1 MIVFTKN
8 EDGEVCLATCE
19 MDKIYDLCDELRESE
34 TFQRLEK
41 LVKDKLK
48 ELEDERDSLNA
59 MSEDENLSDDK
70 REEAEEKNECL
81 EDSINYLNELN
92 ECLDAIY

>member
-8 EDGEVCLATCE
+8 EDGRTCLVTCE
-19 MDKIYDLCDELRESE
+19 IDKIYDLCDELGESE

-48 ELEDERDSLNA
+48 ELEDERDRLEA
-59 MSEDENLSDDK
+59 MSEDENLSDDE
-70 REEAEEKNECL
+70 REEATEKSECL
-81 EDSINYLNELN
+81 EDSIDYLNELS
-92 ECLDAIY
+92 ECLNAIY